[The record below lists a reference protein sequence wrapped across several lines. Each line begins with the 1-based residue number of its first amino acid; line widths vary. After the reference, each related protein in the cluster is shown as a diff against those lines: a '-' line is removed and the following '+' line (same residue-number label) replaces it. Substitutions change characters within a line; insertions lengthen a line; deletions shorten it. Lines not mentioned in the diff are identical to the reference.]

1 MCKLVV
7 KSCIFSVFFFF
18 IFTVFVNSRVL
29 LFVLSLGVTV
39 GPACCTAAW
48 VDVEV

>member
-7 KSCIFSVFFFF
+7 KTCIFSVFFL

-48 VDVEV
+48 VDLEV